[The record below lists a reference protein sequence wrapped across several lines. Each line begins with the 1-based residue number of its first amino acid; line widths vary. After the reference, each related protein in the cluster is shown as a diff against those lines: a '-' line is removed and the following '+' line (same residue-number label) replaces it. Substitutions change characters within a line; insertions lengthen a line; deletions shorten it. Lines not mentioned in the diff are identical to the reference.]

1 MENPQTFKL
10 TILSCR
16 KYKSFKFCIKIPG
29 LELCHQPH
37 VGEMLIAVYLGQRSV
52 CVILLVV
59 TEASDQ
65 VGEHNL
71 QISLVIKVL
80 LSVSAFEFLQNPRP
94 IWEIKEKVQVV
105 VVTEIVAPQSSVLDM
120 LCAVIYL

>member
-1 MENPQTFKL
+1 M
-10 TILSCR
+10 
-16 KYKSFKFCIKIPG
+16 
-29 LELCHQPH
+29 CHQPH
-37 VGEMLIAVYLGQRSV
+37 VGEMLVAVYLGQRSV

-120 LCAVIYL
+120 LCAVIYLCLWRYCNACAQVLVSSTIL